1 MLWQTEAWKCSEIQ
15 RLIEVDKMNVFE
27 QIIGYEFKNKKLMQT
42 ALTHS
47 SYANEMNGKVQH
59 NERLEFLGD
68 SVLGMITA
76 EYLFENHP
84 EMPEGKLTK
93 LRASM
98 VCEKS
103 LFRFATMIK
112 LGEFMYMGKGEVNT
126 GGRERPSILAD
137 AFESIIA
144 AIYLDSGFDEAKKF
158 VLGFISNADIEE
170 PVITDYKTALQE
182 IVQKS
187 PGEILEYFMAGESG
201 PDHCKTF
208 IVEVKINSNVIGT
221 GEGRSKKQ
229 AEQMAAKEALRLMG
243 VKV

>member
-1 MLWQTEAWKCSEIQ
+1 MICSKIQ
-15 RLIEVDKMNVFE
+15 LLIEVDNVNVFE
-27 QIIGYEFKNKKLMQT
+27 QIIGYEFKDKKLLQT

-47 SYANEMNGKVQH
+47 SYANEMNGKVMY

-68 SVLGMITA
+68 SVLGMIAA
-76 EYLFENHP
+76 EFFYTHHP

-93 LRASM
+93 IRAAM

-103 LFRFATMIK
+103 LYRFAQSIK
-112 LGEFMYMGKGEVNT
+112 LGEFMYMGKGEINT
-126 GGRERPSILAD
+126 GGRNRPSILAD
-137 AFESIIA
+137 AFESLIA
-144 AIYLDSGFDEAKKF
+144 AIYLDAGFEEAKKF
-158 VLGFISNADIEE
+158 VLGFIYNAAVEE
-170 PVITDYKTALQE
+170 PVISDYKTALQE

-208 IVEVKINSNVIGT
+208 IVEVKLNSNVIGT

-243 VKV
+243 IKV

>member
-1 MLWQTEAWKCSEIQ
+1 
-15 RLIEVDKMNVFE
+15 MNVFE
-27 QIIGYEFKNKKLMQT
+27 SIIGYEFRNKKLLQT

-47 SYANEMNGKVQH
+47 SYANENGGRYEY

-76 EYLFENHP
+76 EFLFQNHP

-93 LRASM
+93 IRASL

-103 LFRFATMIK
+103 LFRFASSIH
-112 LGEFMYMGKGEVNT
+112 LGEFMYMGKGEINT
-126 GGRERPSILAD
+126 GGRTRPSILAD
-137 AFESIIA
+137 AFESVIA
-144 AIYLDSGFDEAKKF
+144 AIYLDAGFEEAKKF
-158 VLGFISNADIEE
+158 VLGFIATADIEE

-208 IVEVKINSNVIGT
+208 IVEVKLNSNVIGT
-221 GEGRSKKQ
+221 GEGKSKKQ

>member
-1 MLWQTEAWKCSEIQ
+1 
-15 RLIEVDKMNVFE
+15 MNVFE
-27 QIIGYEFKNKKLMQT
+27 NIIGYEFSNKKLLQT

-47 SYANEMNGKVQH
+47 SYANEISGRHEH

-76 EYLFENHP
+76 EYFFKNHP

-93 LRASM
+93 IRAAM

-103 LFRFATMIK
+103 LYRFAQSIK

-126 GGRERPSILAD
+126 GGRNRPSILAD
-137 AFESIIA
+137 AFESLIA
-144 AIYLDSGFDEAKKF
+144 AIYLDAGFEEAKKF
-158 VLGFISNADIEE
+158 VLGFITNAEIEE
-170 PVITDYKTALQE
+170 PSISDYKTALQE
-182 IVQKS
+182 IVQRS
-187 PGEILEYFMAGESG
+187 PGELLEYFMAGESG

-208 IVEVKINSNVIGT
+208 IVEVKLNSNVIGT

>member
-1 MLWQTEAWKCSEIQ
+1 LK
-15 RLIEVDKMNVFE
+15 VDNKVKVFE
-27 QIIGYEFKNKKLMQT
+27 EIIGYKFKDKSLLQT

-47 SYANEMNGKVQH
+47 SYANEMNGKVDY

-76 EYLFENHP
+76 EFLFTHHP

-93 LRASM
+93 TRASM

-103 LFRFATMIK
+103 LHKFAQSIK
-112 LGEFMYMGKGEVNT
+112 LGEFMYLGKGEINT

-137 AFESIIA
+137 AFESVIA
-144 AIYLDSGFDEAKKF
+144 AIYLDAGFEEAKKF
-158 VLGFISNADIEE
+158 VLGFISTADIEE

-182 IVQKS
+182 IVQKN
-187 PGEILEYFMAGESG
+187 PGEYLEYFMVGESG

-208 IVEVKINSNVIGT
+208 LVEVHLNNNVIGT

-229 AEQMAAKEALRLMG
+229 AEQMAAKATLRLMG
-243 VKV
+243 FNV

>member
-1 MLWQTEAWKCSEIQ
+1 MKCLKIQ
-15 RLIEVDKMNVFE
+15 LLIEDDKVKVFE
-27 QIIGYEFKNKKLMQT
+27 EIIGYTFKDKTLLKT

-47 SYANEMNGKVQH
+47 SYANEMNGKVMY

-76 EYLFENHP
+76 EYLFMNHP
-84 EMPEGKLTK
+84 EMPEGQLTK
-93 LRASM
+93 HRAAM

-103 LFRFATMIK
+103 LYKFAKSIN
-112 LGEFMYMGKGEVNT
+112 LGDFMYLGKGEVNT

-137 AFESIIA
+137 AFESVIA
-144 AIYLDSGFDEAKKF
+144 AIYLDAGFHEAKKF
-158 VLGFISNADIEE
+158 VLGFIANAEPEE
-170 PVITDYKTALQE
+170 EAISDYKTALQE
-182 IVQKS
+182 IVQKNH
-187 PGEILEYFMAGESG
+187 GEILEYFMAGESG
-201 PDHCKTF
+201 PDHNKTF
-208 IVEVKINSNVIGT
+208 IVEVKLNSNVIGT

>member
-1 MLWQTEAWKCSEIQ
+1 MKDDYK
-15 RLIEVDKMNVFE
+15 VKVFE
-27 QIIGYEFKNKKLMQT
+27 EIIGYKFKDKSLLQT

-47 SYANEMNGKVQH
+47 SYANEMNGKVDY

-76 EYLFENHP
+76 EFLFTHHP

-93 LRASM
+93 TRASM

-103 LFRFATMIK
+103 LHKFAQSIK
-112 LGEFMYMGKGEVNT
+112 LGEFMYLGKGEINT

-137 AFESIIA
+137 AFESLIA
-144 AIYLDSGFDEAKKF
+144 AIYLDAGFEEAKKF

-182 IVQKS
+182 IVQRN
-187 PGEILEYFMAGESG
+187 PGEYLEYFMVGESG

-208 IVEVKINSNVIGT
+208 IVEVHLNNNVIGT

-229 AEQMAAKEALRLMG
+229 AEQMAAKATLRLMG
-243 VKV
+243 IKV